1 MQIEFEAKFTNID
14 KDDVRSKL
22 KNIGATLVRPEFLMR
37 RMNFDPPVKI
47 NGGGLRVRDEGDKVT
62 LSLKID
68 AGDKIHDQKESQVVI
83 SSFEMGCEILE
94 SMGARN
100 KAYQETKREI
110 WKLGEVEFDIDTW
123 PGLNPFL
130 EIEAPNE
137 PTVKAAAEKIGCDW
151 HSALFGGVGR
161 IYQTELGIDIDK
173 INNQTTE
180 ITFANPPQKY
190 GS

>member
-22 KNIGATLVRPEFLMR
+22 KNIGAVLVKPEFLMR
-37 RMNFDPPVKI
+37 RVTFDTPLGIK
-47 NGGGLRVRDEGDKVT
+47 GGWLRVRDEGDKIT
-62 LSLKID
+62 MSLKVE
-68 AGDKIHDQKESQVVI
+68 AGDKITDQKECQIVI
-83 SSFEMGCEILE
+83 SDFNKGCEFLE
-94 SMGARN
+94 AIGVQR
-100 KAYQETKREI
+100 KAYQETTREI
-110 WKLGEVEFDIDTW
+110 WQLGKIEFSIDTW